1 MRSQCSLFL
10 SIFLVISTASQ
21 AQTSSCPSKYSDEQ
35 IDLIKHLA
43 TIGAASQ
50 FCPNI
55 KRNAEPLFGNLAAA
69 WQGFRMAEMKCDLW
83 KSVYNDAEGQAG
95 VQIATNGL
103 KSFCETTFRMYGP
116 NGTIVKNG
124 LIFEAASP

>member
-1 MRSQCSLFL
+1 
-10 SIFLVISTASQ
+10 
-21 AQTSSCPSKYSDEQ
+21 
-35 IDLIKHLA
+35 
-43 TIGAASQ
+43 
-50 FCPNI
+50 
-55 KRNAEPLFGNLAAA
+55 
-69 WQGFRMAEMKCDLW
+69 MAEMKCDLW